1 MRISTGWGGTA
12 SLAGAFLVIFAAA
25 LDPIAGF
32 AAPLPVLTTARQIRN
47 LTPQQAN
54 LGYPVHIRAI
64 VTFYAPFRRDLFV
77 QDSTAGIFVW
87 RDKFRS
93 PLRAGDL
100 IEVDGVSEGD
110 FAPEIREQ
118 AIRVI
123 GHRRLPV
130 APLLDYAELSG
141 GREDSQF
148 ITVRGTVR
156 SAEIQTSSEGRK
168 TLALRTEIGGDVV
181 EITVPATATGLQGL
195 VGAKI
200 RASGVC
206 TSHFNDRQQ
215 FLGIWLQLNSLSD
228 LHLEHPAADPSRI
241 PLISLSSVLQFS
253 TLQQPYDRVRVRGSV
268 THEEN
273 GRAMYLQ
280 SGNDVLVVRTAAPV
294 RIYSGDLVEAV
305 GFAKPGRYYPV
316 LEDATVVPLG
326 KGPAIA
332 PVTVNS
338 SGINN
343 QRFDG
348 LLVRLSARL
357 LEHVH
362 HADGEM
368 LVLQDDA
375 NIFNAYLPGTFS
387 RSGQRLENGSLVEA
401 TGVCTLPPHK
411 GPSSPGFSLLLRSAS
426 DIRVLKRP
434 SWWTLGRALWLAA
447 ILLGVF
453 LAAVVWA
460 ALLRRRV
467 HAQTGLLRAQFEKEN
482 ELRRRVY
489 EMFYHATDAIFSF
502 EPSGKLIEIN
512 PSALESLG
520 CSREEA
526 LRMTVF
532 DLIRQTGPDEAAT
545 MGVLLPDGEE
555 AHRFEVEIRT
565 SNGETRTMEASSH
578 LVVEHGVP
586 VRIDCIARD
595 VTGRKQNER
604 ALQEAKEAAE
614 LASRAKS
621 EFLANMSHEIRTP
634 LNGVIGMTHLALRTE
649 LTGEQREYLTLAISS
664 GEALLTLLNDI
675 LDFSKIEA
683 GKLVLEST
691 PFDLR
696 AAVSDSIAAVAWRAE
711 EKSLRLAT
719 DVAPDVPATVTG
731 DAGRLRQV
739 LLNLIGNAVKFTA
752 HGEIAVHVN
761 RDDST
766 DKDNNS
772 TLCTLHFAVHDTG
785 IGISPDKHRLIFDAF
800 AQADSSVTRRYGGTG
815 LGLAICSQLVSMMGG
830 RIWLESNANAGATFH
845 FTLRCGVVKQAERQ
859 PPAALPDIRRR
870 GPEMEILVVEDN
882 VVNQRLVQRLLEK
895 EGYAVEIA
903 STGRQ
908 AAAAV
913 ERQCFD
919 LILMDIQM
927 PEMDGLTA
935 TRLIRDWER
944 AHPDKPRIPIVA
956 MTAHALSGD
965 RERCLE
971 AGMDGYLAKPIR
983 VAEVLETIASFGV
996 AVK

>member
-1 MRISTGWGGTA
+1 MRISIGWGGTA
-12 SLAGAFLVIFAAA
+12 SLAGVLLAVLAAA
-25 LDPIAGF
+25 LDPVAGL
-32 AAPLPVLTTARQIRN
+32 AGPLPVLTTARQVRN
-47 LTPQQAN
+47 LSPQQAN
-54 LGYPVHIRAI
+54 LAYPVHIRAI
-64 VTFYAPFRRDLFV
+64 VTFYAPDRSDLFV

-100 IEVDGVSEGD
+100 VELDGVSEGD
-110 FAPEIREQ
+110 FAPEIKEQ

-123 GHRRLPV
+123 GHGHLPV
-130 APLLDYAELSG
+130 APLLDYSDLSG

-156 SAEIQTSSEGRK
+156 SAEIRTSPHGRK
-168 TLALRTEIGGDVV
+168 TLALRTEIGGNVV
-181 EITVPATATGLQGL
+181 EITVPAAAADLRNL
-195 VGAKI
+195 IGAKI

-206 TSHFNDRQQ
+206 ASHFNDRQQ
-215 FLGIWLQLNSLSD
+215 FLGIWLQLSSLSD
-228 LHLEHPAADPSRI
+228 LRVEHAASDPSRI
-241 PLISLSSVLQFS
+241 PLISLSGVLQFS
-253 TLQQPYDRVRVRGSV
+253 TLQQPYGRVRVRGSV
-268 THEEN
+268 THEES

-280 SGNDVLVVRTAAPV
+280 SGNDVLIVRTAAPV
-294 RIYSGDLVEAV
+294 SIHPGDLVEAI

-316 LEDATVVPLG
+316 LEDAAITPLG
-326 KGPAIA
+326 KGPAIT
-332 PVTVNS
+332 PVAVNS

-348 LLVRLSARL
+348 LLVRISARL

-375 NIFNAYLPGTFS
+375 NIFNAYLPGTFFGP
-387 RSGQRLENGSLVEA
+387 GQGLENGSLVEA
-401 TGVCTLPPHK
+401 TGVCVLPPHR
-411 GPSSPGFSLLLRSAS
+411 GPSSPGFSLLLRSPS
-426 DIRVLKRP
+426 DIGVLKRP
-434 SWWTLGRALWLAA
+434 SWWTLSRALWLLA

-453 LAAVVWA
+453 FGAVVWV

-467 HAQTGLLRAQFEKEN
+467 HAQTDLLRAQFEKEN

-489 EMFYHATDAIFSF
+489 EMFYNATDAIFSF

-532 DLIRQTGPDEAAT
+532 DLIRQSGSEESGP
-545 MGVLLPDGEE
+545 GVLLPDGEE
-555 AHRFEVEIRT
+555 AHRFEMEIRT
-565 SNGETRTMEASSH
+565 LNGAIRTMEASSH
-578 LVVEHGVP
+578 LVVEQGIP

-595 VTGRKQNER
+595 VTTRKQNER

-664 GEALLTLLNDI
+664 GEALLALLNDI

-691 PFDLR
+691 SFDLR
-696 AAVSDSIAAVAWRAE
+696 AAVSDSVAAIAWRAE
-711 EKSLRLAT
+711 EKGLRLAT
-719 DVAPDVPATVTG
+719 DVAPDVPVTVTG

-752 HGEIAVHVN
+752 YGEIAVHVN

-766 DKDNNS
+766 DEDNNS
-772 TLCTLHFAVHDTG
+772 TFCTLHFAVHDTG
-785 IGISPDKHRLIFDAF
+785 IGISREKHRLIFDAF

-845 FTLRCGVVKQAERQ
+845 FTLRCGVVKPAERQ
-859 PPAALPDIRRR
+859 PPAPLPEVRRSC
-870 GPEMEILVVEDN
+870 PDMEILVVEDN
-882 VVNQRLVQRLLEK
+882 AVNQRLVQRLLEK
-895 EGYAVEIA
+895 EGYAVEIV

-913 ERQCFD
+913 ERRRFD

-935 TRLIRDWER
+935 TRLIREWER
-944 AHPDKPRIPIVA
+944 AHPDNPRIPIVA

-965 RERCLE
+965 RERCLD
-971 AGMDGYLAKPIR
+971 AGMDGYLPKPIR
-983 VAEVLETIASFGV
+983 VAEVLEIIASFGV